1 MEKLDNIESVYRKAI
16 MSNPLSDPSPLQSQE
31 SQLIR
36 NVVLLPTLS
45 ELTYLT
51 SGGSRNDSSSPSFVD
66 AAWNLPK
73 DLIPALSSAPEQGE
87 EAISKVR
94 DVYWWLTESSSAT
107 SLEAMKALL
116 LTHPYLFWRVPTDL
130 YRRTLAL
137 ISDNEAGSGKKIFS
151 QDVLDAL
158 ETLCDDA
165 SLWPAH
171 VSQPSGIN
179 TALVQKMT
187 GTLNPQENKKSLY
200 TTHRLI
206 MAGQHDISSPSVDFL
221 SRLLGADE
229 TRHRVKTVQDL
240 VKQLRDG
247 GDELR
252 KEWLSDA
259 WEKYPD
265 FMQAAAAAK

>member
-16 MSNPLSDPSPLQSQE
+16 MSNPPSSSPSPHSQE
-31 SQLIR
+31 TQLIR
-36 NVVLLPTLS
+36 DAVLLPTLS
-45 ELTYLT
+45 ELAYLT
-51 SGGSRNDSSSPSFVD
+51 PGGPREEDGHSFVD
-66 AAWNLPK
+66 AAWNQPK
-73 DLIPALSSAPEQGE
+73 DLIPALSSAGQAGE
-87 EAISKVR
+87 DAIGKLW

-107 SLEAMKALL
+107 SLEAMRALL

-137 ISDNEAGSGKKIFS
+137 ISDSEASSGKKIFS

-158 ETLCDDA
+158 DTLCDDP
-165 SLWPAH
+165 SLWPGH
-171 VSQPSGIN
+171 VSQPSVIN
-179 TALVQKMT
+179 AALVQKMAET
-187 GTLNPQENKKSLY
+187 ATPQDNKKALY

-206 MAGQHDISSPSVDFL
+206 MAGQPNISSPSVDFL

-229 TRHRVKTVQDL
+229 TRHRVKVVQGL
-240 VKQLRDG
+240 AKEMREG

-252 KEWLSDA
+252 KKWLDDA

-265 FMQAAAAAK
+265 FLRASTGAR